1 MDKPLLRAL
10 AGERLDPPPV
20 WLMRQAGRYLPEYR
34 ALRAQVA
41 DTLTLFTTPATA
53 TEITLQPV
61 RRFGMDGAILYS
73 DILILPWALGCDLR
87 YVEGDGPR
95 LSPVRDEAA
104 FEALAQVADPVRI
117 APVLETVRRVR
128 AALPESCTLI
138 GFAGAPWTV
147 ACYMVEG
154 SGGGEFPTI
163 RLMAY
168 RTPGLLDRLIG
179 RLVETTTDYL
189 AAQVEAGAECVMLFD
204 SWAGLL
210 PPALFERL
218 VIGPTR
224 AIVGALRLRSPGLR
238 IIGFPRLA
246 GTGLGRYAAETGV
259 DAVGLDTATDPAWA
273 AEFVPA
279 PLALQ
284 GNLDPLA
291 LLAGGSGM
299 RAEARRVRAA
309 FGRRAHIFNL
319 GHGVLPQTPPEHVA
333 ELVRIVRDG

>member
-41 DTLTLFTTPATA
+41 DTLTLFTNPASA

-61 RRFGMDGAILYS
+61 HRFGMDAAILYS

-87 YVEGDGPR
+87 YVEGNGPR
-95 LSPVRDEAA
+95 LSPLRDEAA
-104 FEALAQVADPVRI
+104 FEALAPAADPARI

-128 AALPESCTLI
+128 AAQPAGCTLI

-154 SGGGEFPTI
+154 GGGEFSTI

-168 RTPGLLDRLIG
+168 RAPALLDRLIA

-210 PPALFERL
+210 PPALFGRL
-218 VIGPTR
+218 VIAPTR
-224 AIVGALRLRSPGLR
+224 GIVAALRPRFPGLR
-238 IIGFPRLA
+238 IIGFSRLA
-246 GTGLGRYAAETGV
+246 GAGVGPYAAETGV
-259 DAVGLDTATDPAWA
+259 DAVGLDTAADPVSASGL
-273 AEFVPA
+273 VPS
-279 PLALQ
+279 PVALQ
-284 GNLDPLA
+284 GNLDPHA
-291 LLAGGSGM
+291 LLAGGPAM
-299 RAEARRVRAA
+299 RAEARRVQAA

-319 GHGVLPQTPPEHVA
+319 GHGVLPRTPPAHVA